1 MILRVRVNGED
12 REVRDGITVGAL
24 LTELGLR
31 RDGIAVAIN
40 LQVVPR
46 GEHDQRVLIEGDKI
60 EVLQAVGGG

>member
-1 MILRVRVNGED
+1 LILRVRVNGED